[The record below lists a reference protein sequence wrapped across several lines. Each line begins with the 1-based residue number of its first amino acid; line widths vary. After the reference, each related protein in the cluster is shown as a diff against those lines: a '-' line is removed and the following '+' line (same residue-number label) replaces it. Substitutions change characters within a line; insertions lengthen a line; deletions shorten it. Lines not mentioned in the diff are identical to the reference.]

1 MVYLKTY
8 RKRNVIER
16 FALCAER
23 LRDLALEREHQ
34 AVLELE
40 EQRFCQ
46 LIGDRFGT
54 FSIGCLVIAE
64 LNPLH
69 PLTVLETMLADQQ
82 EEVGEQ
88 GYHPRNAA
96 HRESLLRR
104 WDSRFPRLRT
114 KRSWREDMIEILLP
128 L

>member
-8 RKRNVIER
+8 KKRDVIER

-23 LRDLALEREHQ
+23 LRELALAKEDK
-34 AVLELE
+34 AVLGLE

-54 FSIGCLVIAE
+54 CSIGYLVTAE
-64 LNPLH
+64 LNPFH
-69 PLTVLETMLADQQ
+69 PITILETMLADQQ
-82 EEVGEQ
+82 EEVSER
-88 GYHPRNAA
+88 GYHPHNAT

-114 KRSWREDMIEILLP
+114 KRSWPEAMIEILLP